1 MSNPQEKLNIVD
13 ENDNIVGKE
22 SREKIHKEGLLHREI
37 NVWFYN
43 KKGEVIF
50 QKRAM
55 DQDTNPGLLDATAGG
70 HTDLGEDYDKA
81 AIREIG
87 EETGLKLDLNQLRFI
102 KKVKFQSIDKQTDA
116 INNRFQHHYVY
127 EYNDDINKLLVS
139 EGQGFELWPIE
150 KILNVSEEDKEK
162 FVLAI
167 FGKEQKLEVF
177 REIKKLIK

>member
-1 MSNPQEKLNIVD
+1 MSI
-13 ENDNIVGKE
+13 I
-22 SREKIHKEGLLHREI
+22 
-37 NVWFYN
+37 
-43 KKGEVIF
+43 
-50 QKRAM
+50 
-55 DQDTNPGLLDATAGG
+55 
-70 HTDLGEDYDKA
+70 A
-81 AIREIG
+81 AAA
-87 EETGLKLDLNQLRFI
+87 KFI